1 MRLRPRT
8 IRTQLVALLLVP
20 LLSLAALW
28 TYSTYTSVRGAIAY
42 MRATA
47 TYRYHGTPADDLT
60 DALQVERLAAV
71 TYLASGG
78 SGGTGDL
85 TRDARIT
92 DSRFAVVRR
101 HAARQAGGNRLDTR
115 QRDRLDAVLRT
126 ADDLRALRADV
137 RARRIGWSTALN
149 RYSAV
154 IEPVFLFRTLLVTG
168 HTAGN
173 GDDAGVGMDLDRSR
187 ELFSREDAVISAAQ
201 VGPPLTRDQYD
212 FLIGD
217 IAGRRL
223 LDTVAAPELPEGI
236 ARRLRD
242 FDGGH
247 VAGQLSSMEEAAQQA
262 DGRTV
267 GTVIARDDW
276 RATADRALAEL
287 SAIDADA
294 EHDHA
299 AAVHRAGVHTLVRT
313 SAVSL
318 AGLLAV
324 LLSVALSWRLGGRL
338 TRRLTALRDTA
349 LDLSGRRLPDL
360 LHRLR
365 AGEEPD
371 AALALLGPP
380 PPEDSGDGP
389 DGADPDGS
397 GDEIVELGAAFDAAQ
412 RAAVRAAVE
421 QERLRRGVSS
431 VFTTLARRS
440 QVLLHRQLSL
450 LDTMER
456 RTRDPAE
463 LQDLFRLDHMT
474 TRMRRHAEGLLI
486 LSGNPPGR
494 AWRRPVRLAEVVRA
508 AVGEVEDY
516 GRVTVRR
523 MPRVDLAGAAVAD
536 VLHLVAELIENAA
549 AFSPP
554 DSRVVVRG
562 RPIEDGYLLE
572 ITDRGLGMR
581 PEPLAAANAEIVR
594 AGTSAELPETDRL
607 GLFTVGRLAAR
618 QGVTVRLRPGAKGG
632 TVAEVRVPA
641 AVLAPAADAPDEPE
655 TGEVELRPRVA
666 AERVAAAAA
675 SGGPPV
681 RGTADPAAAGEAG
694 PDPARTAASAG
705 RRRATGPVPAPEPP
719 GGERTRAGLPK
730 RARQASLVVRPRE
743 GAASG
748 AGAPAEPPRRPDDP
762 AHTPS
767 PYGAGRERSPAEAR
781 STMAAFARGLA
792 RGRAVGTNHDHDH
805 DHATGESGERP

>member
-1 MRLRPRT
+1 
-8 IRTQLVALLLVP
+8 
-20 LLSLAALW
+20 
-28 TYSTYTSVRGAIAY
+28 
-42 MRATA
+42 
-47 TYRYHGTPADDLT
+47 
-60 DALQVERLAAV
+60 
-71 TYLASGG
+71 
-78 SGGTGDL
+78 
-85 TRDARIT
+85 
-92 DSRFAVVRR
+92 
-101 HAARQAGGNRLDTR
+101 
-115 QRDRLDAVLRT
+115 
-126 ADDLRALRADV
+126 
-137 RARRIGWSTALN
+137 
-149 RYSAV
+149 
-154 IEPVFLFRTLLVTG
+154 
-168 HTAGN
+168 
-173 GDDAGVGMDLDRSR
+173 
-187 ELFSREDAVISAAQ
+187 
-201 VGPPLTRDQYD
+201 
-212 FLIGD
+212 
-217 IAGRRL
+217 
-223 LDTVAAPELPEGI
+223 
-236 ARRLRD
+236 
-242 FDGGH
+242 
-247 VAGQLSSMEEAAQQA
+247 
-262 DGRTV
+262 
-267 GTVIARDDW
+267 
-276 RATADRALAEL
+276 
-287 SAIDADA
+287 
-294 EHDHA
+294 
-299 AAVHRAGVHTLVRT
+299 
-313 SAVSL
+313 
-318 AGLLAV
+318 
-324 LLSVALSWRLGGRL
+324 
-338 TRRLTALRDTA
+338 
-349 LDLSGRRLPDL
+349 
-360 LHRLR
+360 
-365 AGEEPD
+365 
-371 AALALLGPP
+371 
-380 PPEDSGDGP
+380 
-389 DGADPDGS
+389 
-397 GDEIVELGAAFDAAQ
+397 
-412 RAAVRAAVE
+412 
-421 QERLRRGVSS
+421 
-431 VFTTLARRS
+431 
-440 QVLLHRQLSL
+440 
-450 LDTMER
+450 
-456 RTRDPAE
+456 
-463 LQDLFRLDHMT
+463 MT